1 MNTMA
6 LIETTAI
13 AGKVVVENS
22 KMSPIEKELIKMGID
37 EMKEVLKLIIPHQ
50 QPSNIVG
57 LSLQDVQ
64 MIKFY
69 AEQCGLDRV
78 VHFPVKFDTGNFTC
92 LMRMY
97 GGDIQ
102 QFSVCLGIPLIYPT
116 DGEEDECINFWEKNF
131 GVIIYQR
138 EK

>member
-1 MNTMA
+1 MNSTP
-6 LIETTAI
+6 LIEVAAF
-13 AGKVVVENS
+13 AGKVAVENS
-22 KMSPIEKELIKMGID
+22 KMSPIKKEFAKLGID
-37 EMKEVLKLIIPHQ
+37 EIKEFLKTIVPHQ

-64 MIKFY
+64 TIKYY
-69 AEQCGLDRV
+69 AEKCGLEKV
-78 VHFPVKFDTGNFTC
+78 VHFPIQLPNGDFTS

-102 QFSVCLGIPLIYPT
+102 QFSSQLGISLIYPANN
-116 DGEEDECINFWEKNF
+116 DENERVNFWEKNF

-138 EK
+138 EN